1 MRVVQSSWG
10 FHECSCTSGIYQI
23 CLAWMLNT
31 FSCSCEADALFILD
45 LETSGPN
52 QDVNQDSVPVPTLH
66 HLVQCKS
73 LRNSCKLFFQFGFM
87 LRGGGVGLNCAVVSK
102 RLVSSVIKTQI
113 LWEIYAKFCSQM
125 SSIILLGIT
134 ICVFLDHE
142 LVLSL
147 LILPYSRFC
156 YMWELKDIQWY

>member
-102 RLVSSVIKTQI
+102 RLCIISYQDTNFVRNLCQI
-113 LWEIYAKFCSQM
+113 LFTDVLYHTSGHYYLCFSRSWISSQ
-125 SSIILLGIT
+125 SFNLAIL
-134 ICVFLDHE
+134 
-142 LVLSL
+142 
-147 LILPYSRFC
+147 
-156 YMWELKDIQWY
+156 